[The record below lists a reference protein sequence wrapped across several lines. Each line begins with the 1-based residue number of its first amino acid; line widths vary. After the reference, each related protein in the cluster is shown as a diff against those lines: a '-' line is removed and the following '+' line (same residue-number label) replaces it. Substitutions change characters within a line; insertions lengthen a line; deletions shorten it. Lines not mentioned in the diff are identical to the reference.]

1 MRQDTEALLKKFS
14 VRTFGQ
20 VGIIEILEEK
30 LTSEETLIYITPT
43 NAKITTTSTREI
55 ETLPGA
61 LALTS
66 ERIVFTYK
74 ALIDHK
80 TISVDLGQVQSVSS
94 RGDSIHGGHVEVLTM
109 VNTIEFLVTY
119 KKKVIEEIQR
129 VFEAA
134 IAAANDPKETP
145 APVQQD
151 LLAQIQKLADLHVAG
166 VLTESEFSQ
175 KKAELLARL

>member
-1 MRQDTEALLKKFS
+1 MRPDTEALLKKFN
-14 VRTFGQ
+14 VRTFGR
-20 VGIIEILEEK
+20 VGILEILEEK
-30 LTSEETLIYITPT
+30 LTSGETLIYITPT
-43 NAKITTTSTREI
+43 IAKITTTSTRET

-74 ALIDHK
+74 SLMDHK
-80 TISVDLGQVQSVSS
+80 TITVGLDQVQSVSS
-94 RGDSIHGGHVEVLTM
+94 RGDGIHGGLVEVLTM
-109 VNTIEFLVTY
+109 VNTIEFLVLY
-119 KKKVIEEIQR
+119 KKKVIQEIQR

-145 APVQQD
+145 APAQQD
-151 LLAQIQKLADLHVAG
+151 LLAQIQELADLHAAG
-166 VLTESEFSQ
+166 VLTEAEFSQ